1 MYSFVIRQAP
11 AGTAPVSISR
21 FETPPALSAVLS
33 PVSDRDDDRDDDDC
47 DVAHAPRTARA
58 FAAATAATTTTTT
71 TTTTSTVAAAA
82 SAAVAAAA
90 AVFPPA
96 TVPSLALTNL
106 MNLAQDGARACSAL
120 DTLCEYDDEF
130 S

>member
-1 MYSFVIRQAP
+1 MYSFVSRQAP
-11 AGTAPVSISR
+11 AGTAPVSR
-21 FETPPALSAVLS
+21 FETPPVLSAVLS
-33 PVSDRDDDRDDDDC
+33 PVSDRDDDRDDDDF

-58 FAAATAATTTTTT
+58 FAAATAATAAAAATTTTT
-71 TTTTSTVAAAA
+71 TTTVAAAA
-82 SAAVAAAA
+82 SAAVAA

-120 DTLCEYDDEF
+120 DTLGEYDDEL